1 MARERTDAKI
11 IPLHELRSIVEKIK
25 EELCMFKEISN
36 GEISGR
42 LLATLISAGS
52 WRDERKRSASP
63 RCVLRNRTRQKQ
75 T

>member
-1 MARERTDAKI
+1 MARERTDGKI

-25 EELCMFKEISN
+25 EELCIFKETSN
-36 GEISGR
+36 GEISGW

-52 WRDERKRSASP
+52 CRDERKRSASP
-63 RCVLRNRTRQKQ
+63 KCVLRNRTRQKQ